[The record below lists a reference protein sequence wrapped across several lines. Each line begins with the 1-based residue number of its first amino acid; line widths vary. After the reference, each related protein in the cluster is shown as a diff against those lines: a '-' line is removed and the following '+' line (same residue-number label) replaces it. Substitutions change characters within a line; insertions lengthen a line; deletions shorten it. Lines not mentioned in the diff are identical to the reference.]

1 MRISDWSSDVC
12 SSDLPLRHR
21 IHAPGAEAAR
31 IAALFAD
38 AAHLR
43 IGQVRRAVYRVDR
56 AAALLA
62 DVVQPVAR
70 LAAAGAGRVVQRRL
84 VAVDVQFRSEEHTS
98 ELQSL
103 MRISYAVFCLKNN
116 IYHPFLFLILLS
128 FLFFFLFF
136 FFFL

>member
-43 IGQVRRAVYRVDR
+43 VGQVRRAVHRIDR

-84 VAVDVQFRSEEHTS
+84 VAVDIQFAVVHGAADEKCRSEEHTS

-103 MRISYAVFCLKNN
+103 MRISYAGFCLKK
-116 IYHPFLFLILLS
+116 
-128 FLFFFLFF
+128 
-136 FFFL
+136 